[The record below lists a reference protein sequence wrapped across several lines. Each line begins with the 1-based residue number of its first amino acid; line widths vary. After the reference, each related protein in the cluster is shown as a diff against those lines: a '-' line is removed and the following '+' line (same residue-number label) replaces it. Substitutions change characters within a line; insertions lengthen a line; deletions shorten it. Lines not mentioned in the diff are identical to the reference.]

1 MADAKPVSVGPKMP
15 SIAPGQEGKKNESL
29 KPEEKGIVSN
39 GPETD
44 GPVISTV
51 GEGSGAVTVYAPA
64 QYKTSRGLTRQDR

>member
-15 SIAPGQEGKKNESL
+15 AIAPGQEGKKNESL
-29 KPEEKGIVSN
+29 KPEEKGIQSN

-44 GPVISTV
+44 GPIVESH
-51 GEGSGAVTVYAPA
+51 GEGAGAVNVYMPA